1 MRPKLADKVAL
12 VSGVSE
18 GIGGAIARRF
28 AAEGAKVM
36 CTGVQMDVITAI
48 ADDIQSTGGVAAVAE
63 LDVTDEAQWRA
74 AVAATIADFDGL
86 DILVNNAG
94 VLQLTSIGDTS
105 LEDFRA
111 VHRVNVDGVFLGMKT
126 AIAAMPKGASIINI
140 SSVSA
145 SAGCSHHVAY
155 GSSKAA
161 VSGMT
166 RHVASECAANG
177 SGIRVNAICPGVIR
191 TPMFIDTDENFA
203 KVMAAQPM
211 GIGSAE
217 DVASAAVYL
226 ASDDARWVT
235 GTEIIV
241 DGGRSVRT

>member
-1 MRPKLADKVAL
+1 
-12 VSGVSE
+12 
-18 GIGGAIARRF
+18 
-28 AAEGAKVM
+28 
-36 CTGVQMDVITAI
+36 
-48 ADDIQSTGGVAAVAE
+48 
-63 LDVTDEAQWRA
+63 
-74 AVAATIADFDGL
+74 
-86 DILVNNAG
+86 
-94 VLQLTSIGDTS
+94 
-105 LEDFRA
+105 
-111 VHRVNVDGVFLGMKT
+111 
-126 AIAAMPKGASIINI
+126 MPKGASIINI

-166 RHVASECAANG
+166 RHVASECATNG

-191 TPMFIDTDENFA
+191 TPMFIATDENLA